1 MAHGSSEQ
9 MRRWEASGFLQLIGQ
24 QPDGARAKP
33 HPLLSYRAEVLMS
46 TKTPCG
52 AHTEVLSNNAVRVTR
67 CTCGT
72 LHLTLIA
79 NGVTVRLT
87 GESFKKIAQSLMAA
101 HDKLDEP
108 VEYSATGS
116 TSIN

>member
-1 MAHGSSEQ
+1 MSS
-9 MRRWEASGFLQLIGQ
+9 
-24 QPDGARAKP
+24 
-33 HPLLSYRAEVLMS
+33 
-46 TKTPCG
+46 KTPCG
-52 AHTEVLSNNAVRVTR
+52 AHTEILSNNAVRVTR

-72 LHLTLIA
+72 IHMTLVS

-87 GESFKKIAQSLMAA
+87 AEAFKNVAQSLMAA
-101 HDKLDEP
+101 HDKLEEP